1 MRRWALFGFE
11 SYYPQGGWDDLHGL
25 YERREDA
32 ETVAQEQ
39 WNSHDHWQLVDLK
52 AGEVVWM
59 KSSYDLNPCRGREHE
74 WGEWT
79 FVESG
84 PFSFTETTSKVREC
98 ARCKTRQNDGKYLGH
113 GIFPDLAPLANS
125 ISRVSTRAE
134 QEKISGG

>member
-39 WNSHDHWQLVDLK
+39 WNSHNHWQLVDLK

-59 KSSYDLNPCRGREHE
+59 KSSYDMNPCRGREHE
-74 WGEWT
+74 WGGWMSVAPT
-79 FVESG
+79 AFLVTPSN
-84 PFSFTETTSKVREC
+84 VREC
-98 ARCKTRQNDGKYLGH
+98 ARCKTRQSDGAYLGT
-113 GIFPDLAPLANS
+113 GIFPALSQFTNAIP
-125 ISRVSTRAE
+125 RVSTRAE